1 MTGTVIVKMLVAD
14 GITQAQVQEEADA
27 AGFTI
32 SPEMQAEMDAQGM
45 ASSAKTLSSA
55 FVTMVAAAALAF
67 A

>member
-1 MTGTVIVKMLVAD
+1 MTLIVEKLDAEGV
-14 GITQAQVQEEADA
+14 TQAQVQEEADA
-27 AGFTI
+27 SGITI
-32 SPEMQAEMDAQGM
+32 SPELQAEMDAQGM

>member
-1 MTGTVIVKMLVAD
+1 MTFINNTFDTVDDEELAVAL
-14 GITQAQVQEEADA
+14 ALKS
-27 AGFTI
+27 GFTI

-55 FVTMVAAAALAF
+55 FVTTVAAAALAF